1 MWFLKLTT
9 TTTYYLLVWYCYLL
23 KEASEPSTLGGV
35 VLLAVTHLPIGRLDD
50 WADLLEHL
58 EDGDGDDGDDDDS
71 SLSDLSF
78 RCYLWWCFFYNGDE
92 EDYDNVNSGDGDGD
106 GDGDG
111 ET

>member
-1 MWFLKLTT
+1 MNCGYLLVQWVMWFLQLTT

-58 EDGDGDDGDDDDS
+58 EDGDGDDGDDDS

-78 RCYLWWCFFYNGDE
+78 SYSTLHCATLRCA
-92 EDYDNVNSGDGDGD
+92 
-106 GDGDG
+106 
-111 ET
+111 